1 MKKYLLVV
9 FVIVLSAIVLSVNV
23 FASDVNRTRLEA
35 EELAKMSLAAHGGQ
49 SFKDMKSLIVRGK
62 VDVTV
67 SSFNQ
72 TIPAT
77 FTTIFSGEK
86 YLLEIN
92 NPFQPFKQVFDG
104 VETHTSVQRGFT
116 FPPLNRLGLPLLQ
129 HLGDDGFI
137 VSALAK
143 KKKVGF
149 RITSPE
155 GYYTDFYLN
164 KKTHK
169 VKAYDSSYV
178 VSGRDV
184 TTSVEISKY
193 EEKDGISIPK
203 KYAQRFDIAQMTI
216 YAAFKAKEIILN
228 KEIDDDVFTLK

>member
-1 MKKYLLVV
+1 MKKYLLIV
-9 FVIVLSAIVLSVNV
+9 FIISLSISM
-23 FASDVNRTRLEA
+23 FAGDVNTARLEA
-35 EELAKMSLAAHGGQ
+35 EEFAKMALVAHGGE
-49 SFKDMKSLIVRGK
+49 SFKNMKSLIVRGK

-77 FTTIFSGEK
+77 FTTIFAGEK
-86 YLLEIN
+86 YFLEIN

-129 HLGDDGFI
+129 KLGSEGFT

-143 KKKVGF
+143 KKKTGF

-164 KKTHK
+164 KKTHR

-178 VSGRDV
+178 VRGRDV
-184 TTSVEISKY
+184 TTSVEVSKY
-193 EEKDGISIPK
+193 EEQDGISIPK
-203 KYAQRFDIAQMTI
+203 KYAQRFDIGQMTV

-228 KEIDDDVFTLK
+228 TKIDDDVFTLK